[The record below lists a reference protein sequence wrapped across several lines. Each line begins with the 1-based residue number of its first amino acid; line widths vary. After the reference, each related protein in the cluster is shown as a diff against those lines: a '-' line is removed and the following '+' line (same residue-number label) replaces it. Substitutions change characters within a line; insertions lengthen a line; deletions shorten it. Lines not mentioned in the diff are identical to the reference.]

1 GRTFNAATL
10 EQSNGFSIL
19 GGPPPGFPENDR
31 ALGAGGHVRDKDG
44 TFATLL
50 TTEVAAYAKEQGTDL
65 LSLLA
70 KHIYA
75 DPDIGL
81 FVNYYEPD
89 PFDGEYPGLAGDSK
103 KKAILDKCI
112 ALYERARQGGVRIGG
127 REVTETR
134 YYWTGKYDGAN
145 WKGFPDEGLRFYM
158 GDRWSYITVRP
169 SGTSNSLRFHVQL
182 YGGTVAEDVAWQR
195 RLELEGEAIGMI
207 DELRATLGAPREANA
222 QY

>member
-1 GRTFNAATL
+1 
-10 EQSNGFSIL
+10 QSNGFSIL
-19 GGPPPGFPENDR
+19 GGPPAGFPQSDR
-31 ALGAGGHVRDKDG
+31 ALGSGGHVRDKDG

-70 KHIYA
+70 RHIYA

-112 ALYERARQGGVRIGG
+112 DLYERALGGDVAIAG
-127 REVTETR
+127 RDVTDTR
-134 YYWTGKYDGAN
+134 YYWTGKYDAAN
-145 WKGFPDEGLRFYM
+145 
-158 GDRWSYITVRP
+158 
-169 SGTSNSLRFHVQL
+169 
-182 YGGTVAEDVAWQR
+182 
-195 RLELEGEAIGMI
+195 
-207 DELRATLGAPREANA
+207 
-222 QY
+222 